1 MAVAPS
7 SSLASLTLGYVP
19 GGTPA
24 KWARIWAERRPDAAL
39 VLHPVT
45 AADAADALRAGT
57 VDVALLRLPA
67 DTTGLAVISLY
78 EETTVAVVP
87 TDHLLTAVDTITA
100 ADLDGEP
107 ILVPRDHVVA
117 WADAPGTPV
126 DHRPETTEDAIELV
140 AAGMGALIMPQ
151 SLARLHH
158 RKDLTYR
165 PITDAPTCP
174 VALAFPEGE
183 QPDLVEEFIGIVRGR
198 KASSSRG
205 QAEPAP
211 KRSAREKTLA
221 KQAARAAAGKGVVG
235 KSARKPGQAKRG
247 RR

>member
-1 MAVAPS
+1 MTPS
-7 SSLASLTLGYVP
+7 SLTLGYVP

-24 KWARIWAERRPDAAL
+24 KWARIWAERHPGVPLR
-39 VLHPVT
+39 LHAVA
-45 AADAADALRAGT
+45 AADAADAVREGT

-67 DTTGLAVISLY
+67 DTSGLAVIPLY

-87 TDHLLTAVDTITA
+87 TEHLLTAVDEITA

-107 ILVPRDHVVA
+107 TLVPLDDVVA
-117 WADAPGTPV
+117 WADAPGALV
-126 DHRPETTEDAIELV
+126 DHRPETTQDAIELV
-140 AAGMGALIMPQ
+140 AAGLGALVVPQ

-174 VALAFPEGE
+174 VALAFPEGPQSE
-183 QPDLVEEFIGIVRGR
+183 LVEEFVGIVRGR
-198 KASSSRG
+198 KAGSSRG

-211 KRSAREKTLA
+211 KRTAREKTLA
-221 KQAARAAAGKGVVG
+221 KQAARAAAGKV
-235 KSARKPGQAKRG
+235 ARKPGKATRG